1 MCIYIYIRIIYI
13 RIIYIYKNYI
23 YIYFKEGPTSTFL
36 LSKPDPSPVQV
47 LEDLGLALPGPR
59 VVSDQ
64 EDWKS
69 HWAPV
74 RCVENGDVMEI

>member
-1 MCIYIYIRIIYI
+1 MYIYIYELYIYIYIH
-13 RIIYIYKNYI
+13 
-23 YIYFKEGPTSTFL
+23 FEEGPASTFL
-36 LSKPDPSPVQV
+36 LSKLDPSSVQV